1 MNRYFTISKFAR
13 LRGIDINSLR
23 YYERLGILVPAY
35 TDPRTRYRY
44 YTVEQLSA
52 LDMILLC
59 INLGVPL
66 RELKGY
72 FDESGRFQNRALFEE
87 GKRRTQ
93 EKIRELE
100 GSLRSIEHTLNYLE
114 ETGRYTQKN
123 TPYLRPIPQ
132 RRLVAAPY
140 DGSME
145 DVNALETA
153 FAALNAYARDRQL
166 YPVLPMGMLC
176 RFTGE
181 GFTRAV
187 YWEISEPLSADER
200 IVELPEGSYRC
211 VQADWQPGEDMEALL
226 RRYFDLRDG
235 DAVLV
240 SNLGQSRLEPETR
253 TFELQL
259 LSGGADGAR
268 QRSAGL

>member
-1 MNRYFTISKFAR
+1 MNDHFTISKFAR

-187 YWEISEPLSADER
+187 YWEISEPLGTDER
-200 IVELPEGSYRC
+200 ILEIPQGQYRC
-211 VQADWQPGEDMEALL
+211 VQADWQPGESMDALVK
-226 RRYFDLRDG
+226 RHFDLRAG
-235 DAVLV
+235 AAVLV

-253 TFELQL
+253 AFELQL
-259 LSGGADGAR
+259 VDGGGSDG
-268 QRSAGL
+268 L